1 MEKTPLVHRTIRE
14 QVAAHLRHAVLSG
27 QLGEGEM
34 LREEPLAQRFGVSRG
49 PIRDALLQLT
59 QEGLLVAEQN
69 RGVRVRRPD
78 PAIRPLVVE
87 TRRKIEGF
95 AIDKLCDDGIEDALG
110 FFAENLKYFRSACQS
125 GEMAEVVE
133 HDMAFHRHIVERGG
147 GGDLVAIWVPVV
159 SHMMLPYSRHRD
171 LLESYREHE
180 AVVDA
185 LHASDKERARE
196 CLWLNI
202 Q

>member
-1 MEKTPLVHRTIRE
+1 MAKAPLVHRTIRE
-14 QVAAHLRHAVLSG
+14 QVATHLRHAVLAG

-69 RGVRVRRPD
+69 RGVRVRCPD
-78 PAIRPLVVE
+78 PTIRPLVVE
-87 TRRKIEGF
+87 TRRNIEGF
-95 AIDKLCDDGIEDALG
+95 AIEKLCASGDKETLA
-110 FFAENLKYFRSACQS
+110 FFAENLKRFRSACQS
-125 GEMAEVVE
+125 GDMTEVVE
-133 HDMAFHRHIVERGG
+133 HDMAFHRQIVECGG
-147 GGDLVAIWVPVV
+147 GSDLVSIWVPVLT
-159 SHMMLPYSRHRD
+159 HMMLPYSRHRD

-180 AVVDA
+180 AIVDA
-185 LHASDKERARE
+185 LRAGDPEQARE
-196 CLWLNI
+196 RLWVNI